1 MKFLK
6 YLIIIF
12 ISLTTSIKADSNKNL
27 IKQLEDGGKLI
38 FIRHAYAPGNGDPN
52 NFNLNDCSTQRNLSK
67 EGRKQ
72 AQLLGVFF
80 KENKIQIDKVL
91 SSEWCRCK
99 ETAEIAF
106 EDFSTI
112 SFLNSFYSSKFAK
125 NKTRQVEQFNK
136 YIKKFKSYSF
146 LERGSDERQFSSPG
160 VDLPIC
166 SIMRSKYGTYPQY
179 HTSLDNLNFIS
190 GKGLHGSFKI
200 LKKTLEIIEINFTYK
215 NTYKYPCEPKLSNF
229 NLRPPIS
236 FKKSYDYDKNLL
248 NILLYADGKK
258 DLIEISNKIKLDIFQ
273 VNEIVQRL
281 LKAKLLKKI

>member
-6 YLIIIF
+6 YLTIIF

-72 AQLLGVFF
+72 AQLIGVFF
-80 KENKIQIDKVL
+80 NENKIQIDKVL

-125 NKTRQVEQFNK
+125 NKTRQVEEFNK
-136 YIKKFKSYSF
+136 YIKKFKSKKNLILVTHYVLISEILNYGPSSGEIVVSDKNF
-146 LERGSDERQFSSPG
+146 NIIGS
-160 VDLPIC
+160 
-166 SIMRSKYGTYPQY
+166 
-179 HTSLDNLNFIS
+179 
-190 GKGLHGSFKI
+190 
-200 LKKTLEIIEINFTYK
+200 IEINY
-215 NTYKYPCEPKLSNF
+215 
-229 NLRPPIS
+229 
-236 FKKSYDYDKNLL
+236 
-248 NILLYADGKK
+248 
-258 DLIEISNKIKLDIFQ
+258 
-273 VNEIVQRL
+273 
-281 LKAKLLKKI
+281 